1 MRTSVLLALALLNS
15 GAVVSASV
23 PCAVFGNSSG
33 CPNPIVQG
41 VVDGQWV
48 GLIYHFDG
56 TNGGPNTIGV
66 VVVGGGGNG
75 YSTTALQVIEPE
87 GQYGDR
93 MDAHFVDGK
102 LWVENAEFGFHGKRL
117 AVEETASV
125 PTDATQ
131 VQIRAALST
140 ASLPLSLFSAMA
152 SFYDRAPKQ
161 DCRRY

>member
-1 MRTSVLLALALLNS
+1 MRVLLLLALTFLGS
-15 GAVVSASV
+15 GAFVSASV

-48 GLIYHFDG
+48 ALIYHFDG

-66 VVVGGGGNG
+66 VVVGVGGNG

-93 MDAHFVDGK
+93 MEAQFVDGK
-102 LWVENAEFGFHGKRL
+102 LWVKNAVYLPGEAHCCYTHIAVRQFGFHSKRL
-117 AVEETASV
+117 AVEDTASV

-131 VQIRAALST
+131 VQIRAALNT
-140 ASLPLSLFSAMA
+140 GP
-152 SFYDRAPKQ
+152 Q
-161 DCRRY
+161 TQ